1 MKRDILKRN
10 RPFFYTLKGLSNK
23 QQLFFTSL
31 ALKKKLKQLLLN
43 YHTDSRSHA
52 TLFDETAAMA

>member
-31 ALKKKLKQLLLN
+31 ALKKK
-43 YHTDSRSHA
+43 T
-52 TLFDETAAMA
+52 ETIIT